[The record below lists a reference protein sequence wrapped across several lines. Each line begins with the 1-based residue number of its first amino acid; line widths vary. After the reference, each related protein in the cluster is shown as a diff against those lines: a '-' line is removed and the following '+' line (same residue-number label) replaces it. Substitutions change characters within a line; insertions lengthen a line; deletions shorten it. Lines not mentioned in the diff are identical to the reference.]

1 MVYPIAFEVLAA
13 FLAFLMAVVFPDFG
27 ATAFTR
33 VKRVIDGLDRKR
45 GASVAVCGIF
55 ALALRTAL
63 LPVLPVPP
71 PAFQD
76 DFSYLL
82 AADTFAHG
90 RLANPPHPMWVHFES
105 FHIIFQPTYSSMY
118 PPAQGLL
125 LLAGWIFGHP
135 FIGVWF
141 SLGLMCAAICWML
154 QGWMPPRWALLGGL
168 LPALR
173 FASFSYWG
181 NSYCGGALAATA
193 GALVLGALPR
203 IMRRC
208 MLRDAL
214 LLALGLVLLANSRPY
229 EGLVLGCSVA
239 AAMLLW
245 TLGRNAPPA
254 QVIVRRLVVPV
265 GLTLL
270 TAGIAMAYFF
280 WRTTGSPVRMP
291 YQVNRATY
299 GIAPYFLWQLPNAH
313 QVYQHV
319 TMRAYYVK
327 DELAVYQRMLSIG
340 GFARETAVKLA
351 IIWGFYVGP
360 VLTIPLFTLPWVLRD
375 RRIRWLLLAGAAS
388 LTGTALVSFFI
399 PHYTAT
405 ITAVF
410 VAVVVQGI
418 RHLRAWRPEGQ
429 PVGRALVRATL
440 ATSVLLVGFHAWI
453 VGTQGGGLIRAM
465 GLERARV
472 LRQLE
477 ASSQKQLVLV
487 RYRPDHDPLQEW
499 VYNGADIDGSKVVWA
514 RDMGPQQNEE
524 LVRYYAG
531 RRVWLAKVDD
541 PTAKLEA
548 YPSDEP
554 PK

>member
-214 LLALGLVLLANSRPY
+214 LLALGLVVLANSRPY
-229 EGLVLGCSVA
+229 
-239 AAMLLW
+239 
-245 TLGRNAPPA
+245 
-254 QVIVRRLVVPV
+254 
-265 GLTLL
+265 
-270 TAGIAMAYFF
+270 
-280 WRTTGSPVRMP
+280 
-291 YQVNRATY
+291 
-299 GIAPYFLWQLPNAH
+299 
-313 QVYQHV
+313 
-319 TMRAYYVK
+319 
-327 DELAVYQRMLSIG
+327 
-340 GFARETAVKLA
+340 
-351 IIWGFYVGP
+351 
-360 VLTIPLFTLPWVLRD
+360 
-375 RRIRWLLLAGAAS
+375 
-388 LTGTALVSFFI
+388 
-399 PHYTAT
+399 
-405 ITAVF
+405 
-410 VAVVVQGI
+410 
-418 RHLRAWRPEGQ
+418 
-429 PVGRALVRATL
+429 
-440 ATSVLLVGFHAWI
+440 
-453 VGTQGGGLIRAM
+453 
-465 GLERARV
+465 
-472 LRQLE
+472 
-477 ASSQKQLVLV
+477 
-487 RYRPDHDPLQEW
+487 
-499 VYNGADIDGSKVVWA
+499 
-514 RDMGPQQNEE
+514 
-524 LVRYYAG
+524 
-531 RRVWLAKVDD
+531 
-541 PTAKLEA
+541 
-548 YPSDEP
+548 
-554 PK
+554 